1 MEHRSRHFV
10 LARARQREH
19 CQRLTLAPPI
29 AGGRKR
35 RQKLTLVP
43 LLAAV
48 DAMSVDFAMDSVDEM
63 VIYVRKVDP
72 KTNVRSITQR
82 DLHKI
87 SLDYFRKNP
96 DLKIRK
102 NPDLKY

>member
-1 MEHRSRHFV
+1 
-10 LARARQREH
+10 
-19 CQRLTLAPPI
+19 
-29 AGGRKR
+29 
-35 RQKLTLVP
+35 
-43 LLAAV
+43 
-48 DAMSVDFAMDSVDEM
+48 MSVDFAVDLVDEM

-96 DLKIRK
+96 DLKLRK
-102 NPDLKY
+102 NPDFGFRFYAQILISAIFGRIWPPWWVILTPCR